1 MMERHDSALL
11 QGPHMDSSK
20 PQHPVALITGGAKRV
35 GAVIARTLHAAG
47 YDLALHCR
55 HSMTEADALAAE
67 LSAQRADSAL
77 VLQADLADLH
87 ALPKLI
93 DTTLAR
99 YGRLDALVNNAS
111 AFYPTPL
118 EIATITQWNE
128 LFASNAQAPFFLA
141 QAALPALRATRGAIV
156 NLVDIYAERALA
168 QHPIYV
174 MAKAALAAMTRCL
187 ALDLGPDVRVN
198 GVAPGAVM
206 WPSDGK
212 PYAEQ
217 ETMLA
222 RTPLQR
228 SGTPEDV
235 ASAVLWLLRDAPF
248 VTGQIIRVDGGRS
261 VTI

>member
-1 MMERHDSALL
+1 MESPT
-11 QGPHMDSSK
+11 Q
-20 PQHPVALITGGAKRV
+20 QHPVALITGGAKRV
-35 GAVIARTLHAAG
+35 GSVIARTLHAAG
-47 YDLALHCR
+47 YDLVLHCR
-55 HSMTEADALAAE
+55 HSIAEADALATE
-67 LSAQRADSAL
+67 LSAQRANSVL
-77 VLQADLADLH
+77 VVQADLADLPS
-87 ALPKLI
+87 LPRLI
-93 DTTLAR
+93 DTTLTR
-99 YGRLDALVNNAS
+99 YGRLDALINNAS

-118 EIATITQWNE
+118 EAATLAQWSE

-141 QAALPALRATRGAIV
+141 QAALPALRAAHGAIV
-156 NLVDIYAERALA
+156 NLVDVYAERALA

-228 SGTPEDV
+228 SGTPDDV

-261 VTI
+261 VIV

>member
-1 MMERHDSALL
+1 
-11 QGPHMDSSK
+11 MDS
-20 PQHPVALITGGAKRV
+20 PAQQHPVVLITGGAKRV

-55 HSMTEADALAAE
+55 HSIAEADALAAE
-67 LSAQRADSAL
+67 LSAQRANSVL
-77 VLQADLADLH
+77 VVQGDLADLPS
-87 ALPKLI
+87 LPKLI
-93 DTTLAR
+93 DTTLTR

-118 EIATITQWNE
+118 ETATLAQWSE

-141 QAALPALRATRGAIV
+141 QAALPALRAAHGAIV
-156 NLVDIYAERALA
+156 NLVDVYAERALA

-261 VTI
+261 VTV